1 MFTALVEGQNSRP
14 HSVVKLHLPI
24 FMMLLEMHVDRLFS
38 SGISSFGKTP
48 RQKQST
54 LRKEYSE
61 AAVDQ

>member
-1 MFTALVEGQNSRP
+1 
-14 HSVVKLHLPI
+14 
-24 FMMLLEMHVDRLFS
+24 LLEMHVDRLFS

-48 RQKQST
+48 RHKQST